1 MPPDPHSTASAAPR
15 PRRAALR
22 LALRA
27 GAVLGVLLVLMVV
40 LFVAGIPVPGDF
52 ARSPLEGLLTKV
64 FRVPTRIEGPLRLR
78 TGLVASA
85 EADAL
90 VLADPLNPDGPPL
103 ARAIR
108 PSVRIDLK
116 ALLRRA
122 VKLGEMTAER
132 GEIMV
137 TRGAGRSNWDPVFA
151 RSGRPAP
158 VRFAGIGALRIAS
171 VDVSYRGEGAS
182 EPMRFEVQGFDATLP
197 EREPATAR
205 GTLSITGR
213 TLAIDAS
220 SASIAVL
227 QASTKSIPLQA
238 TIELSNARLE
248 LNGAYVPADAALE
261 GAVELA
267 AENADAALAAV
278 GLAARGAGKL
288 EARGRLRL
296 TGAEASVSDLAF
308 RLGKGSVA
316 GSVGFNWRGG
326 RPRFVF
332 DLSGERVD
340 LRPFTSAAGLG
351 RGANWLEDYVE
362 FLDTLAHQIDLDG
375 KVAVGEYVGL
385 FAESLGHTR
394 VEVRIADS
402 VLAVRAN
409 GDVVGMQITGAIDY
423 SAREPKRSLAMR
435 MTGGRFSTE
444 KLPGAERPSQ
454 LSGTLGGLRFELKG
468 AGANT
473 HELAKS
479 IRMKLDSRDLRFSW
493 AHRGGRPTEVY
504 LDSAGLEVAQGRSAR
519 AEVRGKL
526 GGRPCSLRVSGGT
539 LASLL
544 EGQRWPLKLDASCR
558 GAKLVS
564 KGHIVLKGPS
574 ATGALQFNAS
584 ANPVG
589 PFVEP
594 FGLSGD
600 APLALTSSG
609 EFSLTE
615 DLAHVQLNQIRL
627 GRSGGAAMVS
637 FYLEGKR
644 APQVK
649 IAFAHVDGTELAAL
663 APGAGKQAPAD
674 PLAREVLAAKTRLP
688 DLDLELSVNTVRL
701 FGETLRRVSIDA
713 APRDGALPPARLG
726 LTWRGT
732 AVSGV
737 VSADFR
743 GARPTLELSA
753 AAQNADLGA
762 ALAHAG
768 YTGPALRAGTI
779 RASARGAGIK
789 LGELLGSATAE
800 ASIEQGQLKN
810 VRRFVPGLAGDAGFS
825 AKLVVAEGQPLK
837 LAASGSA
844 GDLPFNVAIE
854 TAPLMQ
860 LARRQNGLPGTLRA
874 SLGETRLEASG
885 KVTLEGTEDLRLT
898 LSGEHLDRLGRLA
911 AVKLPEVGPYA
922 FGASVVIAPD
932 SIRVSDLNVKFGKSS
947 VLGKVS
953 VKRGG
958 ERLAHAAELRA
969 PVLHLEDLGL
979 HVFFGTA
986 GKSGDEA
993 GDAKQF
999 AEIAKMLRAFDANAT
1014 LDVEALFGEGK
1025 HHASLKTKLMLQG
1038 GNLDVSLQDVQLS
1051 GGKAQADLHVEARA
1065 SRPRLRLRVLAE
1077 RFEFGRLAEALKP
1090 KTPLEGTLDL
1100 LLDLTIDGLQKPLLG
1115 SANGYVD
1122 SVIYPRGLKLGAADY
1137 WGTGLLHTL
1146 QLSVDTAATSKL
1158 NCAVGVFNIK
1168 NGLASS
1174 QAFFSDTTRVRIIG
1188 ELQANLA
1195 TRELSGRITPNSKN
1209 PALFAV
1215 SPSLGIAG
1223 TMESPRVTVTPE
1235 SLIIAP
1241 LRFVLPI
1248 HAFAL
1253 DWLRQTGVPADD
1265 SAGCRKAFEQAR
1277 EAASKKP
1284 AAPAGMLQ
1292 GIYPF

>member
-182 EPMRFEVQGFDATLP
+182 EPMRFEVQGFEATLP

-238 TIELSNARLE
+238 TIELSNARLK

-261 GAVELA
+261 GGVELA
-267 AENADAALAAV
+267 AENADAGLAAV

-316 GSVGFNWRGG
+316 GSVGFNWRGV

-340 LRPFTSAAGLG
+340 LRPFTSGAGLG

-375 KVAVGEYVGL
+375 KVAVREYVGL

-493 AHRGGRPTEVY
+493 AHLGGRPTEVY

-574 ATGALQFNAS
+574 ATGAFQFNAS
-584 ANPVG
+584 ANPIG

-594 FGLSGD
+594 LGLAPD
-600 APLALTSSG
+600 ATLALAARG
-609 EFSLTE
+609 QFSLTE
-615 DLAHVQLNQIRL
+615 DLARLKLDQIRL
-627 GRSGGAAMVS
+627 GRTAGAVTALLALGRKRRDSVKLA
-637 FYLEGKR
+637 LETLD
-644 APQVK
+644 A
-649 IAFAHVDGTELAAL
+649 AELAAL
-663 APGAGKQAPAD
+663 ASKARKEAPTE
-674 PLAREVLAAKTRLP
+674 PLAREVLPAKVRLP
-688 DLDLELSVNTVRL
+688 ELDLALSAKVARV
-701 FGETLRRVSIDA
+701 FGETLRGVRFDA
-713 APRDGALPPARLG
+713 ASRDGALPSTEFEFDWQGA
-726 LTWRGT
+726 
-732 AVSGV
+732 AVTGEIA
-737 VSADFR
+737 ADFR
-743 GARPTLELSA
+743 GARPAVELSITSK
-753 AAQNADLGA
+753 NADIGA
-762 ALAHAG
+762 ALGRTG
-768 YTGPALRAGTI
+768 YKAPALRAGTI
-779 RASARGAGIK
+779 RASARGGGVK
-789 LGELLGSATAE
+789 LGELLRSATAE
-800 ASIEQGQLKN
+800 VTVEQGRLEN
-810 VRRFVPGLAGDAGFS
+810 VKRFIPGVAGDAAFS
-825 AKLVVAEGQPLK
+825 AKLAVTEGQPVK
-837 LAASGSA
+837 LSASGRA
-844 GDLPFNVAIE
+844 GDVPFKVAIE
-854 TAPLMQ
+854 TAPLTQ
-860 LARRQNGLPGTLRA
+860 LAQAKDRLSGTLLA
-874 SLGETRLEASG
+874 SLGEAQLKVSG
-885 KVTLEGTEDLRLT
+885 DVTLEGAVDARFN
-898 LSGEHLDRLGRLA
+898 LSGERLDRLGRLA
-911 AVKLPEVGPYA
+911 AVRLPEVGPYA

-932 SIRVSDLNVKFGKSS
+932 AIRASDLNVKFGKSS

-986 GKSGDEA
+986 GKSGDEV

-999 AEIAKMLRAFDANAT
+999 AEIAKVLRAFDANAT
-1014 LDVEALFGEGK
+1014 LDVEALFSEGK
-1025 HHASLKTKLMLQG
+1025 HHASLQTKLMLEG

-1051 GGKAQADLHVEARA
+1051 GGRAQADLRLEARA

-1090 KTPLEGTLDL
+1090 QTPLEGTLDL
-1100 LLDLTIDGLQKPLLG
+1100 SLDLTSEELRLPLFAG
-1115 SANGYVD
+1115 MEGHVD
-1122 SVIYPRGLKLGAADY
+1122 LAVYPRGLRVGAADY
-1137 WGTGLLHTL
+1137 WGTGLLHFV
-1146 QLSVDTAATSKL
+1146 QLNLDPGTESRL
-1158 NCAVGVFNIK
+1158 NCAVTLFDVKDGVARSK
-1168 NGLASS
+1168 
-1174 QAFFSDTTRVRIIG
+1174 AFFADTTRVRILG
-1188 ELQANLA
+1188 ELEMDV
-1195 TRELSGRITPNSKN
+1195 RSRRLSGRLSPNAKN
-1209 PALFAV
+1209 PRLLAV
-1215 SPSLGIAG
+1215 APSVRISG
-1223 TMESPRVTVTPE
+1223 TMESPKVTMTAD
-1235 SLIIAP
+1235 SLITAP
-1241 LRFVLPI
+1241 LRLFLPF
-1248 HAFAL
+1248 HTFAF
-1253 DWLRQTGVPADD
+1253 DWLNASGVPADG
-1265 SAGCRKAFEQAR
+1265 SAGCREAFEKTRAVGST
-1277 EAASKKP
+1277 AP
-1284 AAPAGMLQ
+1284 AAPAAPGQ
-1292 GIYPF
+1292 DSGSS